1 MIGGRDRQ
9 RPDALR
15 CEEHP
20 EVATLSD
27 ILRVEHEVDVLE
39 KLELQ
44 EDDVGNLGF
53 ARAVDHVLVHVVGV
67 EKLSHVR
74 CISMLLCGESRA
86 DHIVSEEVLE

>member
-1 MIGGRDRQ
+1 VIGGRDRQ
-9 RPDALR
+9 PPDALR

-44 EDDVGNLGF
+44 EDDVGDL
-53 ARAVDHVLVHVVGV
+53 
-67 EKLSHVR
+67 
-74 CISMLLCGESRA
+74 
-86 DHIVSEEVLE
+86 